1 MNIDNI
7 RLSLQSR
14 LNSNRF
20 AHSVGVAD
28 TAALL
33 ADKFHVDKNK
43 AYIAGLLHDC
53 ARQFDDSELI
63 TQAELRN
70 IPIGE
75 VERNIPLL
83 LHPYIGAALI
93 SELYDIHDLEISQ
106 AIYRHTVGAVNMTS
120 LDKIIYV
127 ADIIEPHRNFPAV
140 DSLRTLAAHS
150 DNLDYITLSVMNQS
164 ITFVLQ
170 KNSLLHPDTVAA
182 RNFLL
187 SVISYG

>member
-1 MNIDNI
+1 MTIDNI

-14 LNSNRF
+14 LNKQRF

-28 TAALL
+28 TAVTL

-63 TQAELRN
+63 TQAELRH

-75 VERNIPLL
+75 VERAVPLL
-83 LHPYIGAALI
+83 LHSYIGAALI
-93 SELYDIHDLEISQ
+93 SEIYDIHDPEISQ
-106 AIYRHTVGAVNMTS
+106 AIYRHTVGAVNMTA

-127 ADIIEPHRNFPAV
+127 ADIIEPHRIFPAV

-150 DNLDYITLSVMNQS
+150 DNLDCITLSVINQS
-164 ITFVLQ
+164 INFVLQ
-170 KNSLLHPDTVAA
+170 KNSLLHPDTVSA

-187 SVISYG
+187 LQSL